1 MLSNSDFSD
10 LHVHSSYSLLDGSA
24 KPSVIAQETA
34 KLGRKHLA
42 ITDHGSVDGW
52 IKHAKACKE
61 AGIQP
66 SFGIELYMVENF
78 EGRKED
84 KQKNLHLTAI
94 AKTEEGQKKLIAAC
108 GYAHGDGMG
117 KAGYSARPFLP
128 LDYPLKNGWAGHV
141 ILSTGCASSPFWN
154 AASGQDLLA
163 QYYEAFRGDL
173 YGEVMPIYDWP
184 EQRRINQLVMDAVQ
198 KFGIKPIATTDIH
211 YLKKDDCDFHEVIIG
226 LAQKGKTINSPKRW
240 KFESHCSH
248 IHTIEQLYESFGKL
262 GFSEETIE
270 AFVKNTREVTE
281 KTCHV
286 LKSAPVVLPNV
297 LGCSTEEEEHER
309 FVGLVLEGFDRL
321 RLEGSEYC
329 NRLDYEIDVIKGK
342 GFIRYFLLVADTIRW
357 AKANG
362 IFVGPARGSV
372 GGSLVAYC
380 LGITNLDPIKY
391 RLYFERFLDPNR
403 TSLPDID
410 IDIEDRNRHLVE
422 AYLREKYGHNNVAH
436 VSTFGTMRGKG
447 AIKDVGRFL
456 EVPLEDVEKMSSV
469 VISRHESDDR
479 SSNTIEDTVASKNQ
493 IAVEFAEKYP
503 KTIQYASQL
512 EGLIRS
518 YGIHASGY
526 VIANEDLSQS
536 SKCYLVNRH
545 DKTSV
550 NWDGKDIEYMG
561 FVKLDLLG
569 LANLS
574 VLAEAVDLIYK
585 RHGVRLDMTR
595 VPLDDR
601 KTYEMVSRGET
612 VTLFQ
617 IGTPG
622 IMKYCKEL
630 KPDNFEHLAA
640 ITALWRPG
648 PMQSGGTEKYKKVKL
663 GLESP
668 HYYNPAY
675 KEITEISYGELIYQ
689 EQITQLLM
697 KLAGYTYAE
706 ADEVR
711 KIVAK
716 KLGQTEWGKH
726 TDKFIDGCLR
736 LGSLDRETAKALWDS
751 LSIFALYAFNRA
763 HSVGYGM
770 LAYWTAYLKANY
782 PAEWMCAYLNYAN
795 TDKEDKKTGEVNI
808 DVVLRE
814 VKRMGIKIRVPDINK
829 SDVQWT
835 VESDGSLRVGLK
847 DIAFVGENAQKQI
860 AAMKSRGD
868 IRTLQELIEAG
879 DAMNKRVIKALLFT
893 GALDELDYAGYDKKR
908 LYVQYDDYWDKLD
921 KKSLGKFLETPLPE
935 ADLNQVIAKNRE
947 EYLRFNPENVGKS
960 ISMINVARILG
971 VEVTENEE
979 GEQLVLGYS
988 QADVE
993 ACRMPNTGLK
1003 LVHALEGNWSR
1014 FKANT
1019 KGCTAC
1025 SLRKTCK
1032 APVPLH
1038 TGALDIMIVNEIPGW
1053 EDDKEG
1059 KPLVGKPGETLWA
1072 ALKKYGIERDMVTA
1086 SNVVHCRPP
1095 NKQKPTPEQIKGCH
1109 WLEEEIKLM
1118 KPKFILAIGNVTLQF
1133 FKNQEKGIMSLNG
1146 KTEWNNKL
1154 SAWVTYSIHPS
1165 GLYYHPEQSVMLEEA
1180 CKEFARA
1187 ITQFA

>member
-24 KPSVIAQETA
+24 RPEVLAEETA

-52 IKHAKACKE
+52 IKHAKACEKF
-61 AGIQP
+61 GLLP
-66 SFGIELYMVENF
+66 SFGIELYMLEDF
-78 EGRKED
+78 EGRTK
-84 KQKNLHLTAI
+84 KVQKNLHLTAI
-94 AKTEEGQKKLIAAC
+94 AKNEEGLKKLIAAC
-108 GYAHGDGMG
+108 GYAHGEGMG
-117 KAGYSARPFLP
+117 KWGLQARPFLP
-128 LDYPLKNGWAGHV
+128 MDYPLKEGWAGNV
-141 ILSTGCASSPFWN
+141 IISTGCASSPFWN
-154 AASGQDLLA
+154 AENGSQLLASYAETFQQDLYA
-163 QYYEAFRGDL
+163 
-173 YGEVMPIYDWP
+173 EVMPIYDW
-184 EQRRINQLVMDAVQ
+184 EDQRKINSLALDAG
-198 KFGIKPIATTDIH
+198 KRFGIKPIVTTDIH
-211 YLKKDDCDFHEVIIG
+211 YLKKDDCEFHDVIIG
-226 LAQKGKTINSPKRW
+226 LSQKGKTVNSKRW
-240 KFESHCSH
+240 SFESHCSH
-248 IHTIEQLYESFGKL
+248 IHTTAQLYESFTKL
-262 GFSEETIE
+262 GFPEETIE
-270 AFVKNTREVTE
+270 AVIKNTREVTE
-281 KTCHV
+281 KSCHV
-286 LKSAPVVLPNV
+286 LKSSPVQLPNV
-297 LGCSTEEEEHER
+297 LGCSTEEEEYER
-309 FVGLVLEGFDRL
+309 FVGLVLEGYDRL
-321 RLEGSEYC
+321 RLEGSEYVS
-329 NRLDYEIDVIKGK
+329 RLDYEINVIKGK
-342 GFIRYFLLVADTIRW
+342 GFIRYFLLVSDTIRW

-403 TSLPDID
+403 KSLPDID

-422 AYLREKYGHNNVAH
+422 AYLREKYGSNNVAH

-447 AIKDVGRFL
+447 AIKDVGRFF
-456 EVPLEDVEKMSSV
+456 EVPLEAVDKMSG
-469 VISRHESDDR
+469 VILHRHESDDR
-479 SSNTIEDTVASKNQ
+479 ASQTIEDTIASQNS

-503 KTIQYASQL
+503 KVVKYAQQL

-526 VIANEDLSQS
+526 VIANEDLSKS

-545 DKTSV
+545 EKVSV

-574 VLAEAVDLIYK
+574 VLAEATDLIFK
-585 RHGVRLDMTR
+585 RHGIRLDMTEI
-595 VPLDDR
+595 PLTDK

-648 PMQSGGTEKYKKVKL
+648 PMQSGGTEKYKNVKL
-663 GLESP
+663 GLEKP

-716 KLGQTEWGKH
+716 KLGPTEWAKH

-736 LGSLDRETAKALWDS
+736 LKSLDRQTATDLWAS

-814 VKRMGIKIRVPDINK
+814 VKRMGLKIRVPDINK

-835 VESDGSLRVGLK
+835 VGEDGSLRVGLK
-847 DIAFVGENAQKQI
+847 DIAFVGETAQAQI
-860 AAMKSRGD
+860 AKMKAVGT
-868 IRTLQELIEAG
+868 IRTFQELTTAG
-879 DAMNKRVIKALLFT
+879 DALNKRVIKAMLYT
-893 GALDELDYAGYDKKR
+893 GALDELSFEGFNKHR
-908 LYVQYDDYWDKLD
+908 LMVQFDDYFDKLGMPVA
-921 KKSLGKFLETPLPE
+921 LPKFLKTPIPEVDLPE
-935 ADLNQVIAKNRE
+935 LIAKNRFE
-947 EYLRFNPENVGKS
+947 FLRFNPENVGR
-960 ISMINVARILG
+960 SMTMHNVSKILG
-971 VEVTENEE
+971 VPCTDNED
-979 GEQLVLGYS
+979 GEQLVLGFN
-988 QADVE
+988 QTQVE
-993 ACRMPNTGLK
+993 ACQMPGTGIR
-1003 LVHALEGNWSR
+1003 LVRGTEGNWAKFRSDT
-1014 FKANT
+1014 KACNA
-1019 KGCTAC
+1019 CT
-1025 SLRKTCK
+1025 LRKSCK
-1032 APVPLH
+1032 APVPI
-1038 TGALDIMIVNEIPGW
+1038 TPGALDIMIIGEHPNR
-1053 EDDKEG
+1053 DDDGAG
-1059 KPLVGKPGETLWA
+1059 KPFAGPQRLWNT
-1072 ALKKYGIERDMVTA
+1072 LKKFGIDRDMVCVTQA
-1086 SNVVHCRPP
+1086 VHCKPSD
-1095 NKQKPTPEQIKGCH
+1095 KAKPTPDQYKGCP
-1109 WLEEEIKLM
+1109 WLEKEIGLI
-1118 KPKFILAIGNVTLQF
+1118 KPKFILSIGNGPLNF
-1133 FKNQEKGIMSLNG
+1133 LRGAEKGIMSLNA
-1146 KTEWNNKL
+1146 KTEWNNKVT
-1154 SAWVTYSIHPS
+1154 AWVTYVIGPGSI
-1165 GLYYHPEQSVMLEEA
+1165 YYHPEQAPLFEA
-1180 CKEFARA
+1180 GIQEFARA